1 MIKHNGLIQSYDIL
15 LHHLIVF
22 GMETLTIFVRF
33 ILISGNLYYLVYN
46 KALIGGVVVG
56 LANEMANITLNIRMV
71 MKMSGRNPGNSR

>member
-1 MIKHNGLIQSYDIL
+1 MLIIVVEIMVSIL
-15 LHHLIVF
+15 EHV
-22 GMETLTIFVRF
+22 
-33 ILISGNLYYLVYN
+33 ILGNLYYLVYN

>member
-1 MIKHNGLIQSYDIL
+1 
-15 LHHLIVF
+15 
-22 GMETLTIFVRF
+22 
-33 ILISGNLYYLVYN
+33 LVYN